1 MNKPKTKANDLKN
14 AIIASKKSSNEN
26 LIKTKERATN
36 IRKWVSAAIGSNIK
50 DNYGAVKKFLGDV
63 KGVTDSYDIAI
74 VTAIMKCKY
83 NNKKIIFDTSLFNN
97 KLKFYV
103 AGTSYQTKVV
113 TNDQLY
119 LAMLYNRII
128 DASGEADPFQ
138 TYYTINSVK
147 ITSDN
152 FKEFSDRYTG
162 YIQDYDPFFS
172 CITVE
177 GTNRSWIAGIL
188 ENKTNEVQFIYKNQN
203 YKGWG
208 NDDIALVAP
217 TDMQQ
222 EDIFNAYDNMK
233 YLKDK
238 KGVLALGIKRLKYTD
253 NVVFFDKVIKPDNFC
268 PAFWTTGTPIII
280 NYLFE
285 LEMDY
290 NDLFDILREMNK
302 NNTEQFTFT
311 ENLCYWDTLDDCMY
325 FLGVFA
331 LTALELPQKPRNAL
345 AAICEEYVHLRKDI
359 NKVKENQMLLQRILQ
374 DFLNCFINDS
384 EYIRFV
390 NLYVKAEKCLNIK
403 KEGYNIDVLNFLNKL
418 PFIGMIKNQLKTDA
432 LNLIDE
438 VYNVLGNYINGTN
451 PSQIEP
457 EVRNLATKIT
467 SYLPKS
473 SLKDVA
479 FPFIA
484 APGGLLGTAFDDDN
498 QPVGII
504 ERKVRQRN
512 KKMKEKQAEDDRLI
526 NKISRVARN
535 IKQITGNFLV
545 DYARKKLSKTNK
557 LNNED
562 TFKEFKKLVLEQMKS
577 DSELDKVVGLRAV
590 QYSQNNNVIIP
601 TRGKNKDVLDK
612 FFDHFVFSKR
622 RNKKPIKIKELKL
635 GQKQGRYN
643 LRDRVKS
650 GSLSEDEKDK
660 EEIIDWRDDEGGE
673 EEEGE
678 EEEEEEENKNKRKKK

>member
-1 MNKPKTKANDLKN
+1 MNKPKNKANDIKN
-14 AIIASKKSSNEN
+14 AIIASKKSNNEK
-26 LIKTKERATN
+26 LIKSKERSSN
-36 IRKWVSAAIGSNIK
+36 IKKWVNAVTGSKIK
-50 DNYGAVKKFLGDV
+50 DNYEEIKQFLKEN
-63 KGVTDSYDIAI
+63 KGVTDDYDAAI

-128 DASGEADPFQ
+128 EVSGEADPFQ

-172 CITVE
+172 CVTVE
-177 GTNRSWIAGIL
+177 GTDRAVVGEIL
-188 ENKTNEVQFIYKNQN
+188 QNKTNEVDFVYKGQN

-208 NDDIALVAP
+208 TDNIALVAP
-217 TDMQQ
+217 VEMQQ
-222 EDIFNAYDNMK
+222 QEIFNTYDNMK

-238 KGVLALGIKRLKYTD
+238 KGALALGVKRLKYTD
-253 NVVFFDKVIKPDNFC
+253 NIVFFDKVIKPDSFC
-268 PAFWTTGTPIII
+268 PAFWTTGIPIVI

-290 NDLFDILREMNK
+290 NDLFDILRGMNT
-302 NNTEQFTFT
+302 NSTEQFNFP

-331 LTALELPQKPRNAL
+331 LTAVELPKKPRDAL
-345 AAICEEYVHLRKDI
+345 ADICVEYVRLKREI
-359 NKVKENQMLLQRILQ
+359 NKVKDNQMLLQRILQ
-374 DFLNCFINDS
+374 DYLNCFINDS

-403 KEGYNIDVLNFLNKL
+403 SEGYNIDVLRFLNKL
-418 PFIGMIKNQLKTDA
+418 PFIGMIQNQLKNDA

-451 PSQIEP
+451 PSLIET
-457 EVRNLATKIT
+457 EVRNLAKKIT
-467 SYLPKS
+467 DYLPKS
-473 SLKDVA
+473 SLKDAA
-479 FPFIA
+479 FPFIS
-484 APGGLLGTAFDDDN
+484 APGGLLGTSFDDN
-498 QPVGII
+498 QAVGVI
-504 ERKVRQRN
+504 ERRVRQRN
-512 KKMKEKQAEDDRLI
+512 RKKKEKQAEDDRLI
-526 NKISRVARN
+526 NRISRVARN
-535 IKQITGNFLV
+535 MKQITGNFLV
-545 DYARKKLSKTNK
+545 DYARKKLAKTNK
-557 LNNED
+557 LNNEN
-562 TFKEFKKLVLEQMKS
+562 TFKEFKNLVLDQARS
-577 DSELDKVVGLRAV
+577 DSELDDVVTTRAI

-601 TRGKNKDVLDK
+601 TRNKNKDVLDK
-612 FFDHFVFSKR
+612 FFDRFVLSKR
-622 RNKKPIKIKELKL
+622 RSQKPIKITELKL
-635 GQKQGRYN
+635 GQKKGRYN
-643 LRDRVKS
+643 LRSRAKS

-660 EEIIDWRDDEGGE
+660 DEIIDWRDDEGGE
-673 EEEGE
+673 EEEEEEGE
-678 EEEEEEENKNKRKKK
+678 EEEKKNKRKKK

>member
-1 MNKPKTKANDLKN
+1 MNKPKTKATDLKN
-14 AIIASKKSSNEN
+14 AIIASKKSNNEN
-26 LIKTKERATN
+26 LIKSKERSSN
-36 IRKWVSAAIGSNIK
+36 IKKWVSSAVGSNVK
-50 DNYGAVKKFLGDV
+50 DNYEAVKKFLKDT
-63 KGVTDSYDIAI
+63 KGITDDYDAAI

-83 NNKKIIFDTSLFNN
+83 DNKKIIFDTSLFNN

-103 AGTSYQTKVV
+103 AGASYQTKVV

-128 DASGEADPFQ
+128 EVSGEADPFQ

-177 GTNRSWIAGIL
+177 GTDRAVVGEIL
-188 ENKTNEVQFIYKNQN
+188 ENKTNEVDFVYKNQN

-208 NDDIALVAP
+208 TDNIALVAP
-217 TDMQQ
+217 VEMQQ
-222 EDIFNAYDNMK
+222 QDIFNAYDNMK
-233 YLKDK
+233 YLRDK
-238 KGVLALGIKRLKYTD
+238 KGVLVLGVKRVKYTD

-290 NDLFDILREMNK
+290 NDLFDILRELNK
-302 NNTEQFTFT
+302 NNNEQFNFT

-331 LTALELPQKPRNAL
+331 LTALELNKKPRDAL
-345 AAICEEYVHLRKDI
+345 ADICAEYVRLKKQI
-359 NKVKENQMLLQRILQ
+359 NKVRDNQMLLQRILQ

-390 NLYVKAEKCLNIK
+390 NLYVKAEKCLNVK
-403 KEGYNIDVLNFLNKL
+403 KEGYDIDVLNFLNKL
-418 PFIGMIKNQLKTDA
+418 PFIGMIKNQLKKNVLD
-432 LNLIDE
+432 LIDE

-457 EVRNLATKIT
+457 EVRNLAKKIT
-467 SYLPKS
+467 DCLPKS
-473 SLKDVA
+473 SLKDAA

-484 APGGLLGTAFDDDN
+484 APGGLLGTAFDDDKA
-498 QPVGII
+498 VGVI
-504 ERKVRQRN
+504 ERRVRQRN
-512 KKMKEKQAEDDRLI
+512 RKNKEKQAADDRLI
-526 NKISRVARN
+526 NRISRVARN
-535 IKQITGNFLV
+535 MKQITGNFLV
-545 DYARKKLSKTNK
+545 DYARKKLAKTNK
-557 LNNED
+557 LNNEN
-562 TFKEFKKLVLEQMKS
+562 TFKEFKNLVLDQIKS
-577 DSELDKVVGLRAV
+577 DSELDEVVTTRAI
-590 QYSQNNNVIIP
+590 QYSQNNNVIMP
-601 TRGKNKDVLDK
+601 TRNKNKDILDK
-612 FFDHFVFSKR
+612 FFDRFVLSKR
-622 RNKKPIKIKELKL
+622 RSQKPIKIKELKL

-643 LRDRVKS
+643 LRSRVKP

-660 EEIIDWRDDEGGE
+660 DEIIDWRDEEGGE
-673 EEEGE
+673 EEEE
-678 EEEEEEENKNKRKKK
+678 EEGEEEENKNKRKKK